1 MRKQNFG
8 YRAKYIVTSAKYI
21 QSKGGEE
28 WIDKISKLDYME
40 CMEAILE
47 LTGVGQKVAD
57 CIMLHS
63 MGFRSAVPLD
73 VHVIRIANRDYG
85 LGSQEKGLT
94 KKTYQEVANKLRDIW
109 GNDAGWVQ
117 AVLFYNELQVA
128 KKRPNVAKKPKKQI
142 LKNTM
147 KKPKLI
153 EKQENE

>member
-28 WIDKISKLDYME
+28 WVENISKLEYAE

-73 VHVIRIANRDYG
+73 VHVIRIANRDYR

-109 GNDAGWVQ
+109 GSDAGWVQ

-128 KKRPNVAKKPKKQI
+128 KKRPKVEPKKQTS
-142 LKNTM
+142 KN
-147 KKPKLI
+147 KKSKLNEKQ

>member
-1 MRKQNFG
+1 
-8 YRAKYIVTSAKYI
+8 
-21 QSKGGEE
+21 
-28 WIDKISKLDYME
+28 ME

-128 KKRPNVAKKPKKQI
+128 KKRPKVAKKPKKQI
-142 LKNTM
+142 SKNTM
-147 KKPKLI
+147 KKSKLEN

>member
-1 MRKQNFG
+1 
-8 YRAKYIVTSAKYI
+8 
-21 QSKGGEE
+21 
-28 WIDKISKLDYME
+28 
-40 CMEAILE
+40 MEAVLE

-128 KKRPNVAKKPKKQI
+128 KKRPKVAKKPKKQI
-142 LKNTM
+142 SKTTM
-147 KKPKLI
+147 KKSKVEN